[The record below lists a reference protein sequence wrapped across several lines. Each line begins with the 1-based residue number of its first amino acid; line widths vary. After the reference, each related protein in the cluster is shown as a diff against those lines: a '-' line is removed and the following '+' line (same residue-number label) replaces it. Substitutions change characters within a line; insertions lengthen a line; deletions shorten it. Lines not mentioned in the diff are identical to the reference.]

1 MKRKILPICFF
12 GAAILIIPPKTPK
25 APTLDAF
32 HIDCID
38 EAPLKSAKKQII
50 SDKWHNRPEVK
61 KYIKKF
67 RRTAKEEER
76 LFGIPSEITLAQ
88 GLWESNAGNSKLSK
102 KYNNHF
108 GIKCFEK
115 ECKRNHC
122 VNYWD
127 DHAHDRFYIEK
138 SAWYSYRHHSYFLQ
152 RPHYAF
158 LFELD
163 PGDYKGWAK
172 GLKKAGYAT
181 DKRYPEILIE
191 IIKYH
196 QLNKI

>member
-1 MKRKILPICFF
+1 MKIKILPICIF
-12 GAAILIIPPKTPK
+12 GAIVLMIPPKTPII
-25 APTLDAF
+25 LDAF
-32 HIDCID
+32 HVDCID
-38 EAPLKSAKKQII
+38 EAPLRSAKKQII
-50 SDKWHNRPEVK
+50 SDAWHNRPEVK
-61 KYIKKF
+61 DYIKRF

-88 GLWESNAGNSKLSK
+88 GLWESDAGKSKLSK

-108 GIKCFEK
+108 GIKCHERG
-115 ECKRNHC
+115 CKKNHC
-122 VNYWD
+122 VNYHD

-158 LFELD
+158 LFDLN

-172 GLKKAGYAT
+172 GLKSAGYAT
-181 DKRYPEILIE
+181 DKRYPKLLIE
-191 IIKYH
+191 IIERH
-196 QLNKI
+196 QLNKM